1 MLEANKIGVEDLDHD
16 PAVTVV
22 SVLDNDSKV
31 NVDKS
36 KDGKI
41 HSFTNFELLIILV
54 FFNF

>member
-41 HSFTNFELLIILV
+41 HSFTNFELLLLLS
-54 FFNF
+54 